1 METRYVAEFKIDQI
15 TGQRDGDKKKD
26 ANSVVKKERTF
37 DSKTIGKGV
46 ATGVAVAMVT
56 SNIYA
61 KMQSTSNTITGNAVA
76 QRSLDNKMAYLNE
89 GLGLVGTLGVGAIIG
104 GPVGFATAAGGLTVK
119 YAMQGFNLSQE
130 NAIKS
135 AQWQIESIVNAEKS
149 NRLVKDI
156 TGIRI

>member
-26 ANSVVKKERTF
+26 ANNVVKKERTF

-76 QRSLDNKMAYLNE
+76 QRRLDNKMAYLNE

-104 GPVGFATAAGGLTVK
+104 GPVGLATAAGLSVRYG
-119 YAMQGFNLSQE
+119 MQVQFITRKRNQSSTMANRINRQCGE
-130 NAIKS
+130 IK
-135 AQWQIESIVNAEKS
+135 
-149 NRLVKDI
+149 
-156 TGIRI
+156 

>member
-61 KMQSTSNTITGNAVA
+61 KMQSTSNTNH
-76 QRSLDNKMAYLNE
+76 R
-89 GLGLVGTLGVGAIIG
+89 
-104 GPVGFATAAGGLTVK
+104 
-119 YAMQGFNLSQE
+119 
-130 NAIKS
+130 
-135 AQWQIESIVNAEKS
+135 
-149 NRLVKDI
+149 
-156 TGIRI
+156 

>member
-26 ANSVVKKERTF
+26 ANNVVKKERTF

-76 QRSLDNKMAYLNE
+76 QRRLDNKMAYLNE
-89 GLGLVGTLGVGAIIG
+89 GLGTCWYIRCWCDYRWTSRIGQPQQLV
-104 GPVGFATAAGGLTVK
+104 
-119 YAMQGFNLSQE
+119 YQ
-130 NAIKS
+130 
-135 AQWQIESIVNAEKS
+135 
-149 NRLVKDI
+149 
-156 TGIRI
+156 